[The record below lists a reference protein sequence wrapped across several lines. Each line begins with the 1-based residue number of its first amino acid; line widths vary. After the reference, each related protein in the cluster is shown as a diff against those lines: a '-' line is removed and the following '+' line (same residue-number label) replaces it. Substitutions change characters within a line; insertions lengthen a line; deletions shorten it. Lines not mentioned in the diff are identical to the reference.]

1 MDNDV
6 LLEIADLQVSY
17 NSHGTNYKAL
27 DGVSLNV
34 KKNEVLGIVGE
45 SGSGKSTLALSILGL
60 LPLSGRIINGRI
72 VFKEKNIV
80 NFSFDEMRN
89 IRGNSISIVFQ
100 NPLTH
105 LNPIYT
111 VGNQLLEVL
120 KEHNMYSGYK
130 QAKAD
135 IVAMLAQLGI
145 NDSEKCFHKYPHE
158 LSGGMQQ
165 RVIIAMALLCNPEL
179 LIADEPTTSLD
190 VVTQSQILRTIREL
204 TQAKKM
210 STIYISHNLS
220 VVRQIS
226 DRVAVMYHGQIVEI
240 SETEK
245 IMHNPTHPYTKSL
258 LCASLYLEGLT
269 SDLNT
274 DGM

>member
-80 NFSFDEMRN
+80 
-89 IRGNSISIVFQ
+89 

-190 VVTQSQILRTIREL
+190 VVTQSQILRKIREL